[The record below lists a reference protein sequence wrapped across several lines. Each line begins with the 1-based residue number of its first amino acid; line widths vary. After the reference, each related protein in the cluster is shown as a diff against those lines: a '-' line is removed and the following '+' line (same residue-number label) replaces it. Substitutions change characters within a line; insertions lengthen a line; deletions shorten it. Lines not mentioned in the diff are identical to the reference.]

1 MQTNTVNKQELAD
14 LLENSNI
21 LDIQHLPG
29 VRQYT
34 LEFSNPKQD
43 ILVFASMESAF
54 VVYPCGMFDD
64 ESGGSVHDHA
74 RAIASTDNG

>member
-14 LLENSNI
+14 LLEQSKI
-21 LDIQHLPG
+21 LDIQDLPG

-34 LEFSNPKQD
+34 LEFNNSKQD

-74 RAIASTDNG
+74 RMIAADA